1 MRILLYAI
9 FTNEYTKLIKPWLET
24 TAKNFY
30 PNNTDVLVITDNP
43 DCIEDRR
50 GLIVEKI
57 ESLPF
62 RNQELWMKNKRHME
76 ILDKYKDSY
85 DIFACLQSNCLC
97 PNLVDERVLPL
108 NKDKL
113 TVFEHTCSGIKNVIT
128 NSICK
133 LGSCGCRPLASYNN
147 TFVHAN
153 VTIGGY
159 DVMFKMNKEC
169 NDMYLKDKSKNRLS
183 RVPYHDESYLNSW
196 IVDNRDKI
204 NILSRLNSGELDKVQ
219 SYANPFFLV
228 DKHEFGVMKNK
239 YVIPA
244 FIGNTRF
251 GNWLFLIA
259 ACYAH
264 CLRNGYEMKLP
275 NDKELINK
283 ILPDEFGVPQLIDTE
298 GKPVYTEPTYHYTP
312 IPSDTVGF
320 VQGFFQSSK
329 HFRPYEK
336 EVKQLFHRL
345 VSDKKMKGVAG
356 IHVRLGD
363 YLKLSQ
369 RFKSPTKDFIE
380 RAIKELSPH
389 IKRLLVFSD
398 EMDKAIELVKSCKG
412 SERFTITP
420 SNDMCET
427 DEIYDLYF
435 MTSCEEFI
443 MSCSSFSWWA
453 AYLGEHKKV
462 IVDKK
467 WYNDNQLNEKDL
479 YEDNWIK
486 I

>member
-43 DCIEDRR
+43 SFVTSPNV
-50 GLIVEKI
+50 IVREVDSKTN
-57 ESLPF
+57 
-62 RNQELWMKNKRHME
+62 RTDELYTKFLHNLN
-76 ILDKYKDSY
+76 ILEEFKDKYDF
-85 DIFACLQSNCLC
+85 FAHIQSNCFL
-97 PNLVDERVLPL
+97 PKIVDENSFPL
-108 NKDKL
+108 HNDKI
-113 TVFEHTCSGIKNVIT
+113 TVFEHTCKGFYEVLKEN
-128 NSICK
+128 ICRV
-133 LGSCGCRPLASYNN
+133 GSCAYRPINMYDDVY
-147 TFVHAN
+147 VHSGM
-153 VTIGGY
+153 TIGSY
-159 DVMFKMNKEC
+159 ELMKKMNTEC
-169 NDMYLKDKSKNRLS
+169 YNFYLRDYENDRLH
-183 RVPYHDESYLNSW
+183 RVPFHDESYLNSW
-196 IVDNRDKI
+196 RVDNKNLVNVLPRI
-204 NILSRLNSGELDKVQ
+204 NSGYLKDIEK
-219 SYANPFFLV
+219 YANPFYLV
-228 DKHEFGVMKNK
+228 DKDDLGVNKNH
-239 YVIPA
+239 YVCPK
-244 FIGNTRF
+244 FVPNTRL

-259 ACYAH
+259 TCYAH
-264 CLRNGYEMKLP
+264 ARRNGYDMKLP
-275 NDKELINK
+275 YKKELPFSIRKNFA
-283 ILPDEFGVPQLIDTE
+283 IDVPKDMKGTYQ
-298 GKPVYTEPTYHYTP
+298 EPTYHYTP
-312 IPSDTVGF
+312 IPPTAQGYFS
-320 VQGFFQSSK
+320 GFFQSSK
-329 HFRPYEK
+329 YFDDYKDEIK
-336 EVKQLFHRL
+336 ELYKEFI
-345 VSDKKMKGVAG
+345 SDKKKEGVAG
-356 IHVRLGD
+356 IHVRMGD

-398 EMDKAIELVKSCKG
+398 EMDKAVELVKSCKG

-427 DEIYDLYF
+427 NEIYDLYF
-435 MTSCEEFI
+435 MTSCEELI

-479 YEDNWIK
+479 YEDNWIR

>member
-43 DCIEDRR
+43 NCIEDRR
-50 GLIVEKI
+50 NIIVKTI
-57 ESLPF
+57 TSHKN
-62 RNQELWMKNKRHME
+62 RHDELCLKCKRHLE
-76 ILDKYKDSY
+76 VLEEYKDSY
-85 DIFACLQSNCLC
+85 DFFAAIQGNCLLIKEVNEDNF
-97 PNLVDERVLPL
+97 PLP
-108 NKDKL
+108 KDKL
-113 TVFEHTCSGIKNVIT
+113 SVFQHTCTGFRDILNDNV
-128 NSICK
+128 CK
-133 LGSCGCRPLASYNN
+133 VGSCGYRSLHRYDNIYTHAGM
-147 TFVHAN
+147 TFGN
-153 VTIGGY
+153 Y
-159 DVMFKMNKEC
+159 DVMTKMNQDC
-169 NDMYLKDKSKNRLS
+169 YNFYLTDYNNDRLH
-183 RVPYHDESYLNSW
+183 RVPYHDESYINTW
-196 IVDNRDKI
+196 RVDNKELVNVLPRI
-204 NILSRLNSGELDKVQ
+204 NSGYLKDIEKF
-219 SYANPFFLV
+219 ANPFYLV
-228 DKHEFGVMKNK
+228 DKDNLGVNKNH
-239 YVIPA
+239 YVCPK
-244 FIGNTRF
+244 FVPNTRL

-259 ACYAH
+259 TCYAH
-264 CLRNGYEMKLP
+264 AQRNGYDMKLP
-275 NDKELINK
+275 YKKELPFSIRKNFA
-283 ILPDEFGVPQLIDTE
+283 IELPKDIKAAYQ
-298 GKPVYTEPTYHYTP
+298 EPTYHYTP
-312 IPSDTVGF
+312 IPPTAKGYFS
-320 VQGFFQSSK
+320 GFFQSSK
-329 HFRPYEK
+329 YFNDYKDEIK
-336 EVKQLFHRL
+336 ELYKEFI
-345 VSDKKMKGVAG
+345 SDKKKEGVAG
-356 IHVRLGD
+356 IHVRMGD

-398 EMDKAIELVKSCKG
+398 EMDKAVELVKTCKG

-427 DEIYDLYF
+427 NEIYDLYF

-479 YEDNWIK
+479 YEDSWIR